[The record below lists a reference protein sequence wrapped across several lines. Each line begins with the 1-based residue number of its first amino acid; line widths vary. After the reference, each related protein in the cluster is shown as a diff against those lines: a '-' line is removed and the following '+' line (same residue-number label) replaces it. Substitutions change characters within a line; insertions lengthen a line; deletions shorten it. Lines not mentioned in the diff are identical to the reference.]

1 MPQKTFGDRLRL
13 ALSHANISA
22 AALARHLGI
31 TRGAVYQLLDGQSA
45 AMSAQNCLAAAEH
58 LGVNAA
64 WLATGDGAMALIE
77 TPLVSEVAI
86 LRHAEPMPASA
97 ADLRELATSLAL
109 AFSADGDAFAVEIG
123 DDANTPRYLIGELAL
138 IEPSE
143 PVEIED
149 DVLAVRHD
157 GTWLVRRL
165 VSQRGATVLSAW
177 NPSRGSVSISSDE
190 LRALYPVA
198 HRIPWRRRRS
208 KV

>member
-1 MPQKTFGDRLRL
+1 MPQKTFGARLRL
-13 ALSHANISA
+13 ALNHAHISA

-31 TRGAVYQLLDGQSA
+31 TRGAIYQLLDGQSA
-45 AMSAQNCLAAAEH
+45 AMSASNCLAAAEH
-58 LGVNAA
+58 LGVNPA
-64 WLATGDGAMALIE
+64 WLATGEGAMALIE
-77 TPLVSEVAI
+77 TPATSEVPI
-86 LRHAEPMPASA
+86 LQHGEPIPPSA
-97 ADLRELATSLAL
+97 ADLRELATNVAQ
-109 AFSADGDAFAVEIG
+109 AFSADGDAFAIEIG

-138 IEPSE
+138 VEPSE

-149 DVLAVRHD
+149 DVLAILHD

-177 NPSRGSVSISSDE
+177 NPSNGSITVQDKQ
-190 LRALYPVA
+190 LRALYPVM